1 MTTDTHAI
9 SLSVYARVAPFIGFG
24 ALVSSF
30 LVVRECCSF
39 SVVQTISI
47 SRLASPYSPFL
58 SATVNEIDED
68 SVIPSSDDGLFP
80 GSLFKAAGLASTPKS
95 AKTETGAHDAFR
107 YEWGRWVDDEA
118 VAALMEEIND
128 IQILRGDKV
137 YDRLLELPT
146 LTLALP
152 EDDDESHVDKQEN
165 SDMNNEENA
174 GRRFRISG
182 GDNWDCI
189 LHVLPKGMEW
199 RGRWPTGSWA
209 MVLALT
215 GMAEINLMRGPDR
228 DGFFK
233 KATTAKLRGGG
244 DGTLGGGAAGGG
256 EDCVKYV
263 GGALRSYS
271 GLGGK
276 TMILEVAIRP
286 PMGKAGI
293 DGDGLASLDIE
304 AFPTDDAVI
313 NEILEEN
320 IILKKDLANLD
331 KADSDEKESEE
342 SSQPVEEKDEESD
355 ANLGAKMGL
364 MFDKVGGLDDQLN
377 DIVRRV
383 LASRANP
390 ELTRRLGVNHVRG
403 ILLSGPPGC
412 GKTLLARELSVM
424 LGAREP
430 QIVNGPEILDK
441 FIGEAEKNVRSLF
454 RPAEVEYDQVGDAS
468 ALHVIILDELD
479 AIARRRGSVSGDST
493 GVRDSVVNQL
503 LSKMDGVKEANNVL
517 VIGLTNRPELLDPAL
532 TRPGRL
538 EVQLRVELPDIK
550 GRRDILRIHTRH
562 MKKEGGLDLKAQ
574 AALEDIDTEYG
585 IPAKTEYFTGAE
597 LAGLVRSAAS
607 FTIARVVETDYA
619 GDTAVGVDE
628 FEQALSEVRPAL
640 GKQDEILESRFPY
653 GISPCSDAMQR
664 LMRDIGRFTST
675 PSYLAEQYLS
685 PVYGIDKA
693 LSQKPSSTLQS
704 LLLVG
709 DGYTGGTGATALACW
724 AASQASTNGEADFV
738 RLITSLDL
746 LTSAGDSSNESA
758 RATAMVEQFTEASS
772 MPKALLV
779 FDDIDQICAGQ
790 GPGGYSSLMLS
801 TLRALLRSPTARSS
815 KISSDSLD
823 LNGGFLESNS
833 QAKSLSVIASTSR
846 TDALCTIL
854 RELFDE
860 TLVVPELTD
869 SESLYR
875 LFSDAIKKMGSASI
889 DIEND
894 VIADMAKLTVG
905 RLQTVGCKTALR
917 ILERT
922 VSMSY
927 RATSKDRSNPE
938 NDRIN
943 KFLLSSL
950 ASILDDH
957 VRDKEAAQRVDCN
970 IK

>member
-1 MTTDTHAI
+1 V
-9 SLSVYARVAPFIGFG
+9 LPFLIFREC
-24 ALVSSF
+24 SSF
-30 LVVRECCSF
+30 SIIQPTSIFRLRSPHSQRF
-39 SVVQTISI
+39 SVTI
-47 SRLASPYSPFL
+47 
-58 SATVNEIDED
+58 NEIEED
-68 SVIPSSDDGLFP
+68 AIKPSSEVGLFP
-80 GSLFKAAGLASTPKS
+80 SSLFEAAGLASTPKS
-95 AKTETGAHDAFR
+95 AKTEAGAHDAFR
-107 YEWGRWVDDEA
+107 YEWGRWVDDES
-118 VAALMEEIND
+118 VKKLMEEIND
-128 IQILRGDKV
+128 IEILRGDKV
-137 YDRLLELPT
+137 YDRLLELST
-146 LTLALP
+146 QISLLP
-152 EDDDESHVDKQEN
+152 GDKDKRVVDEQEN
-165 SDMNNEENA
+165 IGIDNRENT
-174 GRRFRISG
+174 GHRFRILG
-182 GDNWDCI
+182 GNNWDCI

-209 MVLALT
+209 IVRALT
-215 GMAEINLMRGPDR
+215 GMAEMNLMRGPDR

-233 KATTAKLRGGG
+233 KATTSKLRGGG
-244 DGTLGGGAAGGG
+244 DGTLGGGASGRG

-271 GLGGK
+271 GVGGK
-276 TMILEVAIRP
+276 TMILETVIRP

-304 AFPTDDAVI
+304 VFPTDDAI
-313 NEILEEN
+313 IAEIFEEN
-320 IILKKDLANLD
+320 VMLKRDRSDLD
-331 KADSDEKESEE
+331 KANSQYKEPEGISQPEEKEHKK
-342 SSQPVEEKDEESD
+342 SS
-355 ANLGAKMGL
+355 ANIGATLGL
-364 MFDKVGGLDDQLN
+364 TFDNVGGLDDQLN

-412 GKTLLARELSVM
+412 GKTLLARELSVL

-562 MKKEGGLDLKAQ
+562 MKKEGGLDSKAKT
-574 AALEDIDTEYG
+574 ALEDIDTEYG

-607 FTIARVVETDYA
+607 FAIARVLDKDQA
-619 GDTAVGVDE
+619 GDTTVGIDD
-628 FEQALSEVRPAL
+628 FEKALGEVRPSL

-675 PSYLAEQYLS
+675 PSYLAEHYLS
-685 PVYGIDKA
+685 PMYGIDKTV
-693 LSQKPSSTLQS
+693 SQKPSSTLQS

-724 AASQASTNGEADFV
+724 AASQASTNEEADFV
-738 RLITSLDL
+738 RLVTSLDL
-746 LTSAGDSSNESA
+746 LTSAGDSSDESA
-758 RATAMVEQFTEASS
+758 RATAMVERFAEASS

-790 GPGGYSSLMLS
+790 GRGGYSSLMLS

-815 KISSDSLD
+815 KVSSDSLD
-823 LNGGFLESNS
+823 LNGDFLESNS

-854 RELFDE
+854 HELFDE
-860 TLVVPELTD
+860 TLVVPEL
-869 SESLYR
+869 SEIESFHR
-875 LFSDAIKKMGSASI
+875 LFSDAITKMGFTSI

-894 VIADMAKLTVG
+894 VITDMAKMIVD
-905 RLQTVGCKTALR
+905 RLQKVGCKTALR

-927 RATSKDRSNPE
+927 RATSKDRSNTE
-938 NDRIN
+938 SNCIN
-943 KFLLSSL
+943 EFLLSSL
-950 ASILDDH
+950 TSILDDY
-957 VRDKEAAQRVDCN
+957 VRDKEAAQRVDCK
-970 IK
+970 IQ